1 MDIGRLSEK
10 PYEMPGLG
18 EGGGCDKTIASL
30 KLLGYPHLAGR
41 GR

>member
-10 PYEMPGLG
+10 PYEMPGW
-18 EGGGCDKTIASL
+18 GGDKTITSL